1 VPHYN
6 RSRGHGRIIGMK
18 KLVLVVAQETAFRAR
33 IARLLQPAG
42 YAVELAANEK
52 RTLELIVNQAIDVAI
67 IVTGADV
74 AGIALARQI
83 SDRVANLIMLAERS
97 DDLARL
103 RHSLP
108 GADIYPSQ
116 PLDEQ
121 ALLNRLVEV
130 MASPESDETAP
141 TPDALCAQ
149 GCRIDPA
156 GRTFIHADGREAALT
171 RAEFS
176 LLMALARNPGRVL
189 SRDELNHAIAGH
201 GSEPYGRSVDMQI
214 GRLRRKIEPNQ
225 KTPTFILTVSGA
237 GYKFAAGPTVDRHRE
252 SPASI
257 ATNHQAKDGPIGL
270 DGIRL
275 TGPAPERAQGR
286 RLELSYSG
294 SERRQL
300 TMLSCELVGP
310 TTTAE
315 DIDPED
321 FARVVHSFHE
331 ACATVI
337 ANMGGSIASSTGHD
351 VLALF
356 GYPTAH
362 EDDAERAVHAGLDLT
377 AKIGELV
384 WTSGEPLKTR
394 TGIATGLVVVRNQR
408 AIGEPSTLAAQ
419 LRSVAPAN
427 SILVATSTRRLL
439 SHAFVCNDPGS
450 YKLADGSQTVTACI
464 VAGRQPVESRFSSM
478 RGPRLTQFVGRQHE
492 LQRLLDLWG
501 RAKAGAGQVALLCG
515 EAGIGKSRVCEV
527 LLQHIATE
535 PHVIIRYQCALHH
548 ANSPFYPVIDQLER
562 ASQFAQGDAPAVKLE
577 KLRAALSE
585 AGTMPLADIRSCAV
599 LLSIPTDEISA
610 QSSTPQRQKDLTIA
624 VVIRQILGLA
634 RAAPVVIEL
643 ADAHWADFSTLEL
656 VSRIVT
662 SIRSAPVFVLMSFR
676 PEFFPQWLDE
686 PHVTMLRLDRLGR
699 EQTEAIIFDVAGQKA
714 LPYEV
719 SAQIISKTD
728 GVPLFVEELTKSVLE
743 SGLLKDKGG
752 RHVADR
758 LVPQLAIPTT
768 LLGSLTARLD
778 RLGPAKEIAQ
788 IGAAIGREFS
798 YRLIAAVAPV
808 SNLSLNAALAQ
819 LAAPELIFARGNPP
833 DSSYVFKH
841 ALVQDAAYG
850 TLVRS
855 ERQQLHGR
863 IADALDKGFPETV
876 ETQPE
881 LLAHHLIEAGLT
893 ERALHY
899 VRKAGER
906 AIECSANAE
915 AIGHLTQALELLQS
929 RPDSPARTR
938 RALEFEVLLSQAMIA
953 AYGYAARETAEVLRR
968 AKTHIDDLTDPEQK
982 LAILYGIW
990 ACDYVGGEV
999 ARQTS
1004 SAAEFLTEA
1013 ERHNDVASLCV
1024 AHRITGTTYLTKGE
1038 FAAALPHLEQARAL
1052 YDPQQHVPLQY
1063 RYGQD
1068 VGAAASCYLS
1078 WAMWHLGFV
1087 DRASQVAVEAA
1098 ERAEELSHPHT
1109 QAFTICH
1116 ARGMIDIFQR
1126 SSQDM
1131 RSYACATVS
1140 LCREHGLSHWMACAR
1155 ILEGWATVSEGEV
1168 DRGMELLRAGVAAW
1182 RKAGARLWLPL
1193 FQTLEA
1199 EAYAKQGR
1207 YKAALGAIEQAIA
1220 ISEETGERW
1229 YLAEILRIKA
1239 ELLLAS
1245 GRAGDRV
1252 EIFLTRSLEIARSQQ
1267 ARCWELRTACDLAS
1281 LWQSGGRENEAL
1293 QLLKPVYA
1301 QFTEGFDSVD
1311 LRHAKRIL
1319 DSLEPALSERKAK
1332 PRKRI
1337 SDPDRSR

>member
-1 VPHYN
+1 
-6 RSRGHGRIIGMK
+6 MK
-18 KLVLVVAQETAFRAR
+18 KLVLVVAQETAFRAK

-42 YAVELAANEK
+42 YAVELAANKK
-52 RTLELIVNQAIDVAI
+52 RALELIVNQAIDVAI
-67 IVTGADV
+67 IVSSADV

-83 SDRVANLIMLAERS
+83 SERVANLIMLAERS

-103 RHSLP
+103 RQSLS
-108 GADIYPSQ
+108 GADFYPSQ

-121 ALLNRLVEV
+121 GLLNRLAEV
-130 MASPESDETAP
+130 MVSPESDEPAP
-141 TPDALCAQ
+141 IPDALCAQ
-149 GCRIDPA
+149 GCTIDPA
-156 GRTFIHADGREAALT
+156 GRTFIHADGRETALT

-176 LLMALARNPGRVL
+176 LLMALARSPGRVR

-201 GSEPYGRSVDMQI
+201 GSERYGRSVDMQI

-225 KTPTFILTVSGA
+225 KAPTLILTVSGA

-252 SPASI
+252 SLPSI
-257 ATNHQAKDGPIGL
+257 ATSHQTKDRPIQLGGIGL
-270 DGIRL
+270 
-275 TGPAPERAQGR
+275 TSPAPERAQGR
-286 RLELSYSG
+286 VLELPYSG

-310 TTTAE
+310 AATAE
-315 DIDPED
+315 DVDPED
-321 FARVVHSFHE
+321 FARAVHSFHE
-331 ACATVI
+331 ACVTVI
-337 ANMGGSIASSTGHD
+337 ANIGGSIASSTGHD

-356 GYPTAH
+356 GYPSAH

-377 AKIGELV
+377 AKIGEMV
-384 WTSGEPLKTR
+384 WTSGEPLKIK
-394 TGIATGLVVVRNQR
+394 TGIATGLVVVRNRR

-419 LRSVAPAN
+419 LRSVTPTN
-427 SILVATSTRRLL
+427 SILVAASTRRLL
-439 SHAFVCNDPGS
+439 SHAFVCNDPGI
-450 YKLADGSQTVTACI
+450 YRLAGGSQTVTASI
-464 VAGRQPVESRFSSM
+464 VAGRQTVESRFSSM

-501 RAKAGAGQVALLCG
+501 HAKAGVGQVALLCG
-515 EAGIGKSRVCEV
+515 EAGIGKSRICEV
-527 LLQHIATE
+527 LLKHIATE
-535 PHVIIRYQCALHH
+535 PHVTIRYQCAPHH

-562 ASQFAQGDAPAVKLE
+562 ASHFAPGDAAAVKLE
-577 KLRAALSE
+577 KLKAALFE
-585 AGTMPLADIRSCAV
+585 AGTMTLPDIRSFAV
-599 LLSIPTDEISA
+599 LLSIPTDEVAA

-624 VVIRQILGLA
+624 AVIRQILGLA
-634 RAAPVVIEL
+634 RSAPVVIEL
-643 ADAHWADFSTLEL
+643 ADAHWADSSTLEL
-656 VSRIVT
+656 VNRIVT
-662 SIRSAPVFVLMSFR
+662 SIRLAPVFVLVSFR

-686 PHVTMLRLDRLGR
+686 PNVTMLRLDRLGR

-714 LPYEV
+714 LPHEV
-719 SAQIISKTD
+719 SAQIIGKTD

-743 SGLLKDKGG
+743 SGLLQDKGG
-752 RHVADR
+752 RLVADR
-758 LVPQLAIPTT
+758 LLPQLAIPTT

-798 YRLIAAVAPV
+798 YALIAAVAPV
-808 SNLSLNAALAQ
+808 SNQSLNAALAQ
-819 LAAPELIFARGNPP
+819 LAAPELIFVRGTPP

-855 ERQQLHGR
+855 ERQQLHSR
-863 IADALDKGFPETV
+863 IADALEKGFPETV

-881 LLAHHLIEAGLT
+881 LLAHHLIQAGLT
-893 ERALHY
+893 EQALHY
-899 VRKAGER
+899 LQKAGLR

-915 AIGHLTQALELLQS
+915 AIGHLTQALGLLQT
-929 RPDSPARTR
+929 RPVGPARTR
-938 RALEFEVLLSQAMIA
+938 RALELEVMLSQAMIA
-953 AYGYAARETAEVLRR
+953 AYGYAARETAEVLQR
-968 AKTHIDDLTDPEQK
+968 AKTHIDDLTDPEHK

-999 ARQTS
+999 AKQTS

-1013 ERHNDVASLCV
+1013 ERHNDIASLCV
-1024 AHRITGTTYLTKGE
+1024 AHRITGTTHLTKGE
-1038 FAAALPHLEQARAL
+1038 FAAALPHLEQARAD
-1052 YDPQQHVPLQY
+1052 YDPQQHAPLQY

-1087 DRASQVAVEAA
+1087 DRASQVAVEAV

-1116 ARGMIDIFQR
+1116 ARGMIDIFRR
-1126 SSQDM
+1126 SAQDM
-1131 RSYACATVS
+1131 RSYAGAIVS
-1140 LCREHGLSHWMACAR
+1140 LCQEHGLSHWIACAR
-1155 ILEGWATVSEGEV
+1155 ILEGWAAVSEGEL
-1168 DRGMELLRAGVAAW
+1168 DHGMELLQAGVAAW
-1182 RKAGARLWLPL
+1182 REAGARLWLPL
-1193 FQTLEA
+1193 FQALEA

-1207 YKAALGAIEQAIA
+1207 HTAALGAIEQAIA
-1220 ISEETGERW
+1220 ISEETGEHW

-1239 ELLLAS
+1239 KLLLAS
-1245 GRAGDRV
+1245 GHESDRA
-1252 EIFLTRSLEIARSQQ
+1252 EIFLVKGLEIARSQQ

-1281 LWQSGGRENEAL
+1281 LWQGGGRGNEAL

-1311 LRHAKRIL
+1311 LQHAKRIL
-1319 DSLEPALSERKAK
+1319 DSLEPTVSEKQANQRCT
-1332 PRKRI
+1332 
-1337 SDPDRSR
+1337 